1 MILTEG
7 SDEAKGVHGGT
18 AEALD
23 PTGGY
28 RFRMPAGR
36 PDGPNG
42 SLRSQKFKFKLTEDH
57 VLGDRL
63 KHAQMGTR
71 RTPDNGL

>member
-7 SDEAKGVHGGT
+7 SDEAKGVHGRT
-18 AEALD
+18 AETD
-23 PTGGY
+23 PTDGC
-28 RFRMPAGR
+28 RFQMAAGR

-63 KHAQMGTR
+63 KHAQMCTR